1 MKKLRIG
8 VFGAGRGVDLAHNFL
23 ALGCDVVALCDFNK
37 NRLEQG
43 VKDLGVQVAA
53 YENFDDFIQHELD
66 AVVLAN
72 YFHEHTPFAIKC
84 PKPKRG
90 VVAPAFA
97 NSAILS

>member
-43 VKDLGVQVAA
+43 VKDLGEPVAA

-84 PKPKRG
+84 FEKNINI
-90 VVAPAFA
+90 F
-97 NSAILS
+97 STF